1 MNTNTELEVVKTTRT
16 RRTKAE
22 MQDVISE
29 IKFRDM
35 PKPQTKTVDKMKRIL
50 SLVSFNTTKGAV
62 DASQLFSYPAQN
74 SEGEFVTVDI
84 RDELHINTKL
94 HQDFLVRHDYL
105 VRNEIS
111 KYSPTRKYTE
121 IDAYK
126 LAQLLTKETYDEKIA
141 GILKKKEAIEER
153 KAKTLQKALA
163 DAQAFADSLVSTAAP
178 VEPVDA
184 MASIHSLLMKKK
196 YSEAD
201 LSDME
206 AKAEFLAKIE
216 EEAEIQKTK
225 TIVYDEEK
233 MEKLIAMLDENKA
246 VLLETKSILTKLNA
260 VAKTLVVVMETANE
274 KFSG

>member
-16 RRTKAE
+16 RRTKTE

-35 PKPQTKTVDKMKRIL
+35 PKPQIKTVDKMKRIL
-50 SLVSFNTTKGAV
+50 SLVSFNTAKEAV

-84 RDELHINTKL
+84 RDELHINSKL

-105 VRNEIS
+105 VRNEVS

-184 MASIHSLLMKKK
+184 MELINSMIKKN
-196 YSEAD
+196 YSYAD